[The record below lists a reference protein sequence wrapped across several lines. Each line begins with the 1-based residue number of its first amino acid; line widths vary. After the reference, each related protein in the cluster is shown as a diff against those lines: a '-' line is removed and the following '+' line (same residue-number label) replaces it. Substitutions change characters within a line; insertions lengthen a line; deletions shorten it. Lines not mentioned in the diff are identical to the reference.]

1 MTKRKTPFPVL
12 SYEEKG
18 NRAKFRA
25 FIFALRTLI
34 RIFAY
39 RMNMQLHFAP
49 LQGYTDFEYRK
60 IHARHCGGVDTYY
73 TPFIRWE
80 KEGIRDKDIKDIL
93 PENNEGVHLVPQIIC
108 SDTDEFNRLAD
119 AVQEL
124 GYEEMDLNMGC
135 PAPMQTKLMRGSGI
149 LPHPIRV
156 QALLKE
162 MERRPEVHFSA
173 KMRLGLDSKEEW
185 RELTDILNSSSLKH
199 LTIHPR
205 IGKQMYK
212 GEVDMEAFH
221 EMYNA
226 ISIPIIY
233 NGDVTSMEQVSSLSE
248 RLPNLLG
255 IMMGRGLLARPTL
268 ARECIQEKEMSTRER
283 TGILMQMHE
292 DMLDYCTR
300 KYKVDS
306 QILMHI
312 HAFWEYQES
321 QMERKTW
328 KKIMK
333 AGNMKNYLEAI
344 RKL

>member
-18 NRAKFRA
+18 NRAKFLA

-39 RMNMQLHFAP
+39 RMDTQLHFAP

-93 PENNEGVHLVPQIIC
+93 PENNEGIHLVPQIIC

-119 AVQEL
+119 AVQEQ
-124 GYEEMDLNMGC
+124 GYGEMDLNMGC

-162 MERRPEVHFSA
+162 MERRPEVHFST

-185 RELTDILNSSSLKH
+185 RDLTDILNSSRLKH

-221 EMYNA
+221 EVYNA

-268 ARECIQEKEMSTRER
+268 AKECLMGEEMPLHER
-283 TGILMQMHE
+283 MAILMQMHE
-292 DMLDYCTR
+292 DMLNYCTR